1 MPSSKAAPAAP
12 TYTIFVDGKIER
24 GTARELMERMR
35 ADAAKRSD
43 AIAKMDTRRYA
54 SAIVEDA
61 DVLLDRKLFA
71 FLEKEPYATEY
82 DRALRYL
89 AEIDAGG
96 VRILSRSDG

>member
-1 MPSSKAAPAAP
+1 MPSTKASPAP

-24 GTARELMERMR
+24 GTARELMERIR
-35 ADAAKRSD
+35 ADAAKRSET
-43 AIAKMDTRRYA
+43 IAKMDTRRYA

-61 DVLLDRKLFA
+61 DVLLDRNLFA
-71 FLEKEPYATEY
+71 FLDKETYATEY

-96 VRILSRSDG
+96 VRILSRADG